1 MGNADLS
8 PGSRCGKELGA
19 HLEPC
24 DAQAATSK
32 PQPSL
37 ENGLEKGIGM
47 GWDPRQPPKRPSG
60 RTGTGSTLPGAISR
74 WATEGGWNEPHL
86 QLAELGII
94 VGKSAAHMLSSIII
108 SLVCQA
114 RPAPSTSAHLIM
126 IMVANFVWCISGI
139 WAPTCS
145 EYANAADLLLGAGGQ
160 AGRGGNLNKETP
172 QRSAG
177 AAPMPAPR
185 MEHPWGGRDWESS
198 ALKASVPNFPAFP
211 SGPTSLQ
218 ERPCAARGGNGLLK
232 GWGRAAEVGSRLP
245 CQGGFAMLPDNW
257 TGSRTDRDPDGC
269 GDGCHEDLV
278 TDK

>member
-1 MGNADLS
+1 
-8 PGSRCGKELGA
+8 
-19 HLEPC
+19 
-24 DAQAATSK
+24 
-32 PQPSL
+32 
-37 ENGLEKGIGM
+37 M
-47 GWDPRQPPKRPSG
+47 GWEPRQPPKRPSG

-160 AGRGGNLNKETP
+160 AGREGGKPE
-172 QRSAG
+172 QRNPTKKRRSCPG
-177 AAPMPAPR
+177 ARAPR
-185 MEHPWGGRDWESS
+185 GASTGRPGLGEFGPKTDRAKLPPAFFLPFPHPSGS
-198 ALKASVPNFPAFP
+198 ALVLFGEGIGS
-211 SGPTSLQ
+211 
-218 ERPCAARGGNGLLK
+218 LK

-245 CQGGFAMLPDNW
+245 CQGGFAMLPANW

>member
-1 MGNADLS
+1 M
-8 PGSRCGKELGA
+8 RWE
-19 HLEPC
+19 
-24 DAQAATSK
+24 
-32 PQPSL
+32 
-37 ENGLEKGIGM
+37 
-47 GWDPRQPPKRPSG
+47 PRQPPKRPSG

-160 AGRGGNLNKETP
+160 AGREGGNLNKETP

-177 AAPMPAPR
+177 AAPVPAPLV
-185 MEHPWGGRDWESS
+185 EHPRGGRDWESS
-198 ALKASVPNFPAFP
+198 ALKPTVPNFPPLFFSRSRIPPGAP
-211 SGPTSLQ
+211 LCCSGRESAPRRAG
-218 ERPCAARGGNGLLK
+218 EGRPRWARVCPVRG
-232 GWGRAAEVGSRLP
+232 ALP
-245 CQGGFAMLPDNW
+245 CSRIIGQAAGL
-257 TGSRTDRDPDGC
+257 TGIQMDAGMDATRIW
-269 GDGCHEDLV
+269 
-278 TDK
+278 